1 PIDPLREK
9 VVIGTFGFLGRDG
22 DCTRDTAEN
31 CHKLKIDS
39 PILSDQ
45 EYAKILNL
53 DLPMLQVAKLSLAYD
68 LTDTPDRLAH
78 VLKDLFTQAE
88 NAIDGGATILV
99 LSDRPVADNQMTI
112 PVLLAVSGLH
122 NYLVRQSKGT

>member
-1 PIDPLREK
+1 MAIVP
-9 VVIGTFGFLGRDG
+9 
-22 DCTRDTAEN
+22 RDTAEN

-53 DLPMLQVAKLSLAYD
+53 DWPMLQVAKLSLAYD

-78 VLKDLFTQAE
+78 VLRIFSRRRKTRL
-88 NAIDGGATILV
+88 
-99 LSDRPVADNQMTI
+99 M
-112 PVLLAVSGLH
+112 AVQ
-122 NYLVRQSKGT
+122 RF